1 MIKNTQA
8 FILSYSQYKS
18 SSIIASFLTSNSIL
32 QAICYKAKK
41 DSKAFGSDLESISKL
56 NINLYEKS
64 TSQLSILKESNIIKN
79 YSILEKSIYSSLAV
93 FYIRE
98 VLLYCAKDFD
108 DRYFI
113 LMEKIL
119 DALENLEEQNND
131 DNIKKIYINILMR
144 AFEIKTLHIAGI
156 SPHLDKCI
164 MCENND
170 THFYSILEGGLICS
184 KCKPLIKDAFEITED
199 DKNLM
204 RIIKH
209 TSLISIANN
218 KELKLLYNNSINNV
232 KNILNKSLFNHIN
245 RNIKSQKVLEEIL
258 FA

>member
-1 MIKNTQA
+1 M
-8 FILSYSQYKS
+8 
-18 SSIIASFLTSNSIL
+18 
-32 QAICYKAKK
+32 
-41 DSKAFGSDLESISKL
+41 
-56 NINLYEKS
+56 
-64 TSQLSILKESNIIKN
+64 
-79 YSILEKSIYSSLAV
+79 AV

-119 DALENLEEQNND
+119 DALENLEEQDND
-131 DNIKKIYINILMR
+131 DKNKKIYINILMR
-144 AFEIKTLHIAGI
+144 AFEMKTLHIAGI

-164 MCENND
+164 MCENSD
-170 THFYSILEGGLICS
+170 TSFYSILEGGLICS
-184 KCKPLIKDAFEITED
+184 KCKPIIKDAFEITED

-245 RNIKSQKVLEEIL
+245 RNIKSLQVLEEIL
-258 FA
+258 FT